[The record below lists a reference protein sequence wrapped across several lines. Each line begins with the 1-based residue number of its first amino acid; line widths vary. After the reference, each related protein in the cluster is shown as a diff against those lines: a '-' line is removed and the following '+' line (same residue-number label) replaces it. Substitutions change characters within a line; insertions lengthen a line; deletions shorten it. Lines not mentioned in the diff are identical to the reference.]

1 MPAAPQK
8 LYVVTAPPSLRG
20 IYDTWAACEKA
31 VAGVR
36 GARYQSVASR
46 PEAAAILRGEVVTLP
61 VGVYAFIDGND
72 LGGVGV
78 VFVKQRAG
86 AAPVVKEI
94 STSVM
99 QVFKTSTIL
108 GLDPAGI
115 LDAQRRLRNILAE
128 LAALYY
134 AIQHIAPGTALTLVH
149 DYDGL
154 AHWMQGRWQ
163 IRDPLVHDI
172 TRACQ
177 RAATARELS
186 IAYHHQLGHQ
196 PISFN
201 EFARYNARA
210 DALATEGGRR

>member
-1 MPAAPQK
+1 MK
-8 LYVVTAPPSLRG
+8 LYVVTAPPPLRG
-20 IYDTWAACEKA
+20 VYDTWPACEKA
-31 VAGVR
+31 VAG
-36 GARYQSVASR
+36 ARDAPYQSVGSR
-46 PEAAAILRGEVVTLP
+46 AEAEAILRGESVVLP
-61 VGVYAFIDGND
+61 VGVYAFIDGNEQ
-72 LGGVGV
+72 GGVGV
-78 VFVKQRAG
+78 VFVKRRAG
-86 AAPVVKEI
+86 TAPVVKEI

-99 QVFKTSTIL
+99 RVFKSSTIV
-108 GLDPAGI
+108 GLDPASI

-134 AIQHIAPGTALTLVH
+134 AIQHCAPGTALTLVH

-172 TRACQ
+172 IKACQ
-177 RAATARELS
+177 RAVTARELR

-196 PISFN
+196 PIRFN

-210 DALATEGGRR
+210 DTLATEGGRR